1 MTDTRNA
8 GSPLKLPL
16 VPAGLFA
23 LAFDGSGSPRFVY
36 TSRRFREMLGL
47 PGDATEV
54 DAVAS
59 LRLCD
64 GRGSPEFLEMK
75 DSAETHFAWEGCCLV
90 QDKHRWFRVEAA
102 AEEQADG
109 GRIWHGVMTD
119 FTTQKQAEES
129 LRLILENLPMPVLAA
144 DFLDIDQPG
153 DDAMVRLLNKRW
165 LTTFGHTLEDAP
177 TVGRL
182 NDLLFPDEDV
192 SREILA
198 WWRQA
203 LQNVEPG
210 SGAVESREARMRCKD
225 GTDRDVI
232 INATLLPSGPVTAFQ
247 DITTHRKAE
256 QALHESHQMMQLA
269 ADAAGIGFWNYDIA
283 TKESCW
289 DDRMLE
295 IFGIRRED
303 FDGSWSSYVHPD
315 DLGHVETRA
324 AEAVA
329 RGERYEQEFRII
341 RPDGEMRHVK
351 AIGMV
356 TKDKE
361 GHPLRLIGVN
371 YDVTCERQAEENL
384 RRAHAR
390 EKESE
395 ESHRRQLERKLRT
408 SLAAAAVIH
417 EIKQPL
423 SALLLESYLALEHAG
438 RDDADSPA
446 QSFLRSTV
454 ARAEQ
459 VVATADKIQSL
470 LRTVQTEPRP
480 VNLGDVARS
489 AVRLAR
495 DTLVLSGIDLQVEGL
510 GGEAF
515 DIQGDEG
522 QLLVATSN
530 LLRNACH
537 AVEARPAGE
546 RRVLLALRRF
556 RENIELVVGDSGPGL
571 PSEILEK
578 IPLFTTKP
586 EGTGLGLFLIQA
598 AAENHGAL
606 LVAGR
611 SPLGGA
617 EIKLVFPVP
626 PAA

>member
-1 MTDTRNA
+1 MTDAGNA

-23 LAFDGSGSPRFVY
+23 LASSPGEEPRFLY
-36 TSRRFREMLGL
+36 TSARWRQMLDLPESGELDAAACARLFRSEGL
-47 PGDATEV
+47 PAF
-54 DAVAS
+54 
-59 LRLCD
+59 RLMND
-64 GRGSPEFLEMK
+64 HSGG
-75 DSAETHFAWEGCCLV
+75 HFTWEGNCTV
-90 QDKHRWFRVEAA
+90 RGKSRWFRVEAA
-102 AEEQADG
+102 SEEQASG
-109 GRIWHGVMTD
+109 GRVWHGVMTD
-119 FTTQKQAEES
+119 FTAQKQAEES
-129 LRLILENLPMPVLAA
+129 LRMILENLPMPVLAA

-153 DDAMVRLLNKRW
+153 EDAKVRLLNKRW
-165 LTTFGHTLEDAP
+165 LATFGHTLEDAP
-177 TVGRL
+177 TVAHM
-182 NDLLFPDEDV
+182 NELLFPGEEM
-192 SREILA
+192 SREILS

-210 SGAVESREARMRCKD
+210 SGAVETREARMRCKD

-232 INATLLPSGPVTAFQ
+232 INATLLPGGPVTAFQ
-247 DITTHRKAE
+247 DITVHKRAE
-256 QALHESHQMMQLA
+256 QALQESHQMMALA
-269 ADAAGIGFWNYDIA
+269 ADAAGIGFWNYDLA

-295 IFGIRRED
+295 LFGIRRGEFTGAWD
-303 FDGSWSSYVHPD
+303 SYVHPH
-315 DLGHVETRA
+315 DLDRVEKEA
-324 AEAVA
+324 SEAVA
-329 RGERYEQEFRII
+329 HGRRYEQEFRII
-341 RPDGEMRHVK
+341 RPDGDIRHVR

-371 YDVTCERQAEENL
+371 YDVTRERRAEEEL

-395 ESHRRQLERKLRT
+395 EAHRKQLERKLRT

-423 SALLLESYLALEHAG
+423 SALLLESYLALEHAKQEE
-438 RDDADSPA
+438 SSTQA
-446 QSFLRSTV
+446 QAFLRSNV

-470 LRTVQTEPRP
+470 LRAVQTDPRS
-480 VNLGDVARS
+480 VSLDDVVRS
-489 AVRLAR
+489 AIRFTK
-495 DTLVLSGIDLQVEGL
+495 DLVALGEVELEVEGVEGTTL
-510 GGEAF
+510 R
-515 DIQGDEG
+515 IQGDEG

-530 LLRNACH
+530 LLRNACQ
-537 AVEARPAGE
+537 AVAVREPGD
-546 RRVLLALRRF
+546 RRVLIALRKF
-556 RENIELVVGDSGPGL
+556 REKIELVVGDNGPGL
-571 PSEILEK
+571 PSEILAK

-586 EGTGLGLFLIQA
+586 EGTGLGLFLVQA
-598 AAENHGAL
+598 VAENHGAA

-617 EIKLVFPVP
+617 ELKLVFS
-626 PAA
+626 ADAGT